1 MTMTNNIAAMA
12 VKYDNVTESIA
23 LELMVAL
30 ARLGGD
36 APSAPS
42 VTVIVHDVSDWR
54 IYIYD
59 CRIYKVLMYS

>member
-12 VKYDNVTESIA
+12 VKHDNVTESIA

-36 APSAPS
+36 ALR
-42 VTVIVHDVSDWR
+42 TVGHGHCS
-54 IYIYD
+54 
-59 CRIYKVLMYS
+59 